1 MEAIPSL
8 EEARQLY
15 NNNKRVFRFM
25 EYVVYDARKQDYE
38 GVNLNLKN
46 VIRYFCDDKPTA

>member
-46 VIRYFCDDKPTA
+46 VIRFWMSG